1 MSFSGIWAGVAQ
13 IIYAVLVSISMP
25 KIYRSL
31 TVLPNLMPCVAN
43 EGWAGGQH
51 GQPNPK
57 AKPPM
62 ALIALIPIKP
72 DTARKCS
79 GSVQPRADDVLLR
92 LRPVSTTLCTRVY
105 IQHACVSR
113 YIYIYTHAYTHIHV
127 IHPYISSFIYTS
139 YQYSLYLCAFVRT
152 CIYVRT

>member
-72 DTARKCS
+72 DTARKRS

-113 YIYIYTHAYTHIHV
+113 YIYIYTCIHT
-127 IHPYISSFIYTS
+127 YSCYSSIYFFIY
-139 YQYSLYLCAFVRT
+139 LYIISV
-152 CIYVRT
+152 